1 VADNSCGRSAKSP
14 VQPHVRSTAP
24 LFVLHTTSADSA
36 YARRVYSEHEIG
48 LSAPIS
54 AESVQN
60 KQPLVAQSVFFP
72 TMFQHQF
79 GALTLHFFNQPQRSL
94 NSENDMSSDR
104 KKLSLATLIVGGL
117 AIWAIV
123 CLAIHGPAIAVYLAI
138 QAVTSGVFVWEMR
151 RIERLGEQQ
160 KAARLKE
167 TASSDVAAEAQ
178 AA

>member
-1 VADNSCGRSAKSP
+1 
-14 VQPHVRSTAP
+14 VQPHVRSAAQQ
-24 LFVLHTTSADSA
+24 FVLHTSSADA
-36 YARRVYSEHEIG
+36 AHARRVYFEHEIG

-72 TMFQHQF
+72 AMLQQQF
-79 GALTLHFFNQPQRSL
+79 GALTLHFFNQPRRSL
-94 NSENDMSSDR
+94 NSENDMNSDR
-104 KKLSLATLIVGGL
+104 KKLSLTTLIVGGL
-117 AIWAIV
+117 SGWAIV
-123 CLAIHGPAIAVYLAI
+123 CFYIHGPAIAVYLAI